1 MFTNCQK
8 YYILRAL
15 FEPVAQLDRAL
26 VLEEK
31 ICQNCILSNLHYK
44 DA

>member
-26 VLEEK
+26 VFGRK
-31 ICQNCILSNLHYK
+31 DLSKLHFVK
-44 DA
+44 SSL